1 MKDLFKV
8 KESTQEIFDKSM
20 KEIRGYQVLQH
31 NLEDRLNELS
41 INDKELRM
49 VTTRKTMKLFNTSYT
64 GYTIYYTIY
73 KDLIDDFTKKY
84 GKDFELHTI
93 KTNDNIEAINDLIQ
107 LYCIMEC
114 LIMIGVADILSQYS
128 QAIYHIRI
136 TEAIFHNQERALG
149 FIRDIISFNGK
160 IEYKLIQTFARVNEL
175 TDFDC
180 DDILNLFDE
189 FVVFDKNDQK
199 LVVEH
204 LIEYKKHLD

>member
-20 KEIRGYQVLQH
+20 KEIKGYQVLQH

-84 GKDFELHTI
+84 GKDFELHAI
-93 KTNDNIEAINDLIQ
+93 KTNDNIEAINDLVQ

-149 FIRDIISFNGK
+149 FIRDLISFNGK
-160 IEYKLIQTFARVNEL
+160 VEYKLIQTFARVNE
-175 TDFDC
+175 
-180 DDILNLFDE
+180 
-189 FVVFDKNDQK
+189 
-199 LVVEH
+199 
-204 LIEYKKHLD
+204 